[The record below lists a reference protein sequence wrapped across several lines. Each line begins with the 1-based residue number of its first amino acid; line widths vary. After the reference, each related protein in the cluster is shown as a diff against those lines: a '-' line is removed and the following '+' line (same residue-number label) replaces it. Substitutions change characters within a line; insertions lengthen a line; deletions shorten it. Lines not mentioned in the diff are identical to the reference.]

1 MNSELSYNNAYE
13 KLEYN
18 LRRQIYTRKL
28 LPKQKLNSE
37 PQLARHYKISRSTVR
52 KALKNL
58 EHEGLIRKVRGAG
71 TFVTEEKKRS
81 GFRGHAV
88 SKNTKQRQ
96 VLFLS
101 FSSAFSEETLHSSDT
116 FHPIFN
122 GLSQVFNA
130 CRYNLLF
137 AHITSQWEPPACLLN
152 GDVTGIVFHG
162 NVSADF
168 WNQYMK
174 HLPCVGLQYFNKD
187 FECSWVML
195 DNYNRIYQMV
205 SHLYQLG
212 HRKIVFFS
220 HGMEKNSLREANLKA
235 FNELKESSPLMEKT
249 WELIVPKP
257 RINGE
262 LYPEVEIPDFSSDL
276 ATVFKTEDVPTAC
289 ICQGEHV
296 ALEQAL
302 KKIGLKIPHDIS
314 LISTSNILLQ
324 NERSMP
330 LTYICDRLEDICIK
344 AALMMVE
351 LLDAETVVENVTVL
365 VRPKLII
372 GKTTSTVAVAP
383 AVFKV

>member
-1 MNSELSYNNAYE
+1 
-13 KLEYN
+13 
-18 LRRQIYTRKL
+18 
-28 LPKQKLNSE
+28 
-37 PQLARHYKISRSTVR
+37 
-52 KALKNL
+52 
-58 EHEGLIRKVRGAG
+58 
-71 TFVTEEKKRS
+71 
-81 GFRGHAV
+81 
-88 SKNTKQRQ
+88 
-96 VLFLS
+96 
-101 FSSAFSEETLHSSDT
+101 
-116 FHPIFN
+116 
-122 GLSQVFNA
+122 
-130 CRYNLLF
+130 
-137 AHITSQWEPPACLLN
+137 
-152 GDVTGIVFHG
+152 
-162 NVSADF
+162 
-168 WNQYMK
+168 
-174 HLPCVGLQYFNKD
+174 
-187 FECSWVML
+187 
-195 DNYNRIYQMV
+195 MV